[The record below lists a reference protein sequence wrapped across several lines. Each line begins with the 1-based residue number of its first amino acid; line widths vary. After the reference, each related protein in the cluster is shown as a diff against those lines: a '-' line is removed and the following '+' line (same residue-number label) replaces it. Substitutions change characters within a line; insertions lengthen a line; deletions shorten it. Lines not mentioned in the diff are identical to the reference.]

1 MASMRTMTY
10 SLESSGI
17 FHPREVFYNLSIPEL
32 LEHAIRK
39 GEGIFSSTGALVVFT
54 GKYTGRSPQD
64 RYIVDNAEV
73 HNHIDWGK
81 INIPI
86 SEEVF
91 ERLYENL
98 CAYFQGRDVYVY
110 DGFVGVDPEYRL
122 PVRFINEYAYQNVFV
137 QNMFLRAN
145 DKELDG
151 FKPEFTVICAPSY
164 KANPAR
170 DKIRSEAFV
179 IINFSRKMV
188 IIGGTFYGGEI
199 KKAIFT
205 VMNFLF
211 PFRGVF
217 PMHCS
222 ANVGEKGDV
231 AIFFGLS
238 GTGKTSLSADLARRL
253 IGDDEHGWSERGI
266 FNFEGGCYAK
276 CINLSREKEPQI
288 WDSIRYGA
296 IMENVVLSPETRV
309 PDYNDAR
316 YTENTRASYPVDFI
330 PNALVPGMAGHP
342 KVIIFL
348 AADAFG
354 VLPPVAKLDRE
365 KAISYF
371 LLGYTSKL
379 AGTER
384 GIVEPQA
391 TFSVCFGAPFMP
403 LKPQVYAEMLDERIR
418 KHTPQVYLVNTGW
431 IGGPYGVGKRI
442 DINYTRAIVRAVI
455 EGSIE
460 ESSFEEEPFFHL
472 SIPKKLPGVPSS
484 FLNPVLSWKDH
495 AEYQKKAQELV
506 HQFEKQWQILKVK

>member
-1 MASMRTMTY
+1 MRTMVY
-10 SLESSGI
+10 GLENSGI
-17 FHPREVFYNLSIPEL
+17 FNPRKVFYNLSVPEL
-32 LEHAIRK
+32 LEHAIKK

-73 HNHIDWGK
+73 HDHINWGK
-81 INIPI
+81 INIPV

-91 ERLYENL
+91 ERLYKNL
-98 CAYFQGRDVYVY
+98 CAYFQGRDVYIY
-110 DGFVGVDPEYRL
+110 DGFVGVDPKYRL

-145 DKELDG
+145 DQELDN

-164 KANPAR
+164 KANPAK

-179 IINFSRKMV
+179 IVNFNRKMI
-188 IIGGTFYGGEI
+188 IIGGTSYGGEI
-199 KKAIFT
+199 KKAIFA

-211 PFRGVF
+211 PFQGVF

-238 GTGKTSLSADLARRL
+238 GTGKTSLSADLTRRL
-253 IGDDEHGWSERGI
+253 IGDDEHGWSEQDT

-296 IMENVVLSPETRV
+296 IMENVVLSPDTRV

-316 YTENTRASYPVDFI
+316 YTENTRVSYPVDFI
-330 PNALVPGMAGHP
+330 PNALIPGMAGHP

-348 AADAFG
+348 TADAFG
-354 VLPPVAKLDRE
+354 VLPPVANLDRE

-403 LKPQVYAEMLDERIR
+403 LKPRVYAKMLDERIR
-418 KHTPQVYLVNTGW
+418 KHAPRVYLVNTGW
-431 IGGPYGVGKRI
+431 IGGPYGVGERI
-442 DINYTRAIVRAVI
+442 DINYTRTIVRAVI
-455 EGSIE
+455 EGTI
-460 ESSFEEEPFFHL
+460 
-472 SIPKKLPGVPSS
+472 
-484 FLNPVLSWKDH
+484 
-495 AEYQKKAQELV
+495 
-506 HQFEKQWQILKVK
+506 